1 MNKINNNLEFNGNED
16 EHFIEYYNNKNY
28 KSDLLKANKNNKT
41 KNKKKSNSN
50 LKSIEKNRLNYNNKE
65 NKFILNRKAYYNSNE
80 NINFS
85 SDIVYVEENI
95 TVNEL
100 ASKIGIEATEVLKI
114 LFKKGK
120 LLNINQILD
129 SFLLNLISQ
138 ELKINITTIDKKNNV
153 YINNESNN
161 DQNINNTQLKTRAPI
176 VAVLGHVNHGKT
188 SLIEKLIKTELTKT
202 EIGHITQHIGA
213 HEFIIRSKDKK
224 IILLDT
230 PGHEAFESIR
240 QRVLKISDIILLII
254 AADEGIQQETSRIIQ
269 SLKNSESSILIVITK
284 VDKIDAKSNIPN
296 ILQNLTE
303 YGLIAEE
310 LGGDIPTVNVSIFDK
325 KSLEFLLDMIL
336 LIGEIKN
343 LKTDPIAK
351 AEGIVLSTY
360 LDKNKVPRANLILQ
374 KGRITVGDIIIAGQ
388 SFARIRSLFNAQGE
402 KISESEAVS
411 LINIL
416 GIPELIKTG
425 EFFEKV
431 ETEKEAKSK
440 IEELKNKRE
449 NVDFKQI
456 VIKSNNKLNLD
467 IDEETTNINLLIKAD
482 VQDSVE
488 AVIGVIRKNVNNLD
502 GNIKI
507 TIIRA
512 EIGEVSLNDIN
523 LAAITK
529 AYIIGFN
536 IKISKNIQKI
546 AHSKQI
552 VIKIYNL
559 IYDLFEDFNN
569 LIQSLVK
576 ANISNIEVIGKA
588 VVKTVFNLAKGKVAG
603 CLVLEGKLVNNFQ
616 IQVLRNNII
625 MYKGKLESLK
635 FEKHDIEEIYEGQEC
650 GILCKN
656 FQSWK
661 ENDIIECISS

>member
-41 KNKKKSNSN
+41 KNKKNSN
-50 LKSIEKNRLNYNNKE
+50 FNFKSIEKNRLNYNNKK

-80 NINFS
+80 NINCQ
-85 SDIVYVEENI
+85 SDIIYVEENI

-100 ASKIGIEATEVLKI
+100 ASKIGVEATEILKV

-129 SFLLNLISQ
+129 LSLLNLISQ
-138 ELKINITTIDKKNNV
+138 ELKINITTIDKKNNI
-153 YINNESNN
+153 YINTESNN
-161 DQNINNTQLKTRAPI
+161 DQNINDKHVKLRAPI

-188 SLIEKLIKTELTKT
+188 SLIEKLIKNDLTKAET
-202 EIGHITQHIGA
+202 GHITQHIGA
-213 HEFIIRSKDKK
+213 YEFIIGPKDKK

-269 SLKNSESSILIVITK
+269 SLKNSKSSIVIVLTK
-284 VDKIDAKSNIPN
+284 VDKIDDKSNLTK
-296 ILQNLTE
+296 ILQHLTE
-303 YGLIAEE
+303 YGLITEE
-310 LGGDIPTVNVSIFDK
+310 LGGDIPKVDVSIFNE
-325 KSLEFLLDMIL
+325 KSLELLLDIIL
-336 LIGEIKN
+336 LISEIKN
-343 LKTDPIAK
+343 LKTDPGAK
-351 AEGIVLSTY
+351 AEGIVLETY

-374 KGRITVGDIIIAGQ
+374 RGRLRVGDLIVAGQ
-388 SFARIRSLFNAQGE
+388 GFGKIRSLLNYKGE

-416 GIPELIKTG
+416 GIPELVKTG
-425 EFFEKV
+425 EFFESVK
-431 ETEKEAKSK
+431 TEKEAKSK
-440 IEELKNKRE
+440 IEEFKNKKG
-449 NVDFKQI
+449 NADFKQI
-456 VIKSNNKLNLD
+456 VIKSDKILN
-467 IDEETTNINLLIKAD
+467 IDEKTTNLKLIIKAD

-488 AVIGVIRKNVNNLD
+488 AVIGVIRKNVNNV
-502 GNIKI
+502 GENITI

-536 IKISKNIQKI
+536 IKISKPIQKI
-546 AHSKQI
+546 AQMKQI
-552 VIKIYNL
+552 IIKNYNL
-559 IYDLFEDFNN
+559 IYDLFEDLNK
-569 LIQSLVK
+569 LIQGSLK
-576 ANISNIEVIGKA
+576 GRIAEIEVIGKA
-588 VVKTVFNLAKGKVAG
+588 IVKNIFNLAKGKVAG

-616 IQVLRNNII
+616 IQVIRNNLII
-625 MYKGKLESLK
+625 HKGKLDSLK
-635 FEKHDIEEIYEGQEC
+635 FEKNDIEEIYEGREC
-650 GILCKN
+650 GVLCKD

>member
-41 KNKKKSNSN
+41 KNKKNSN
-50 LKSIEKNRLNYNNKE
+50 FNFKSIEKNRLNYNNKK

-80 NINFS
+80 NINYQ
-85 SDIVYVEENI
+85 SDIIYVEENI

-100 ASKIGIEATEVLKI
+100 ASKIGVEATEILKV

-129 SFLLNLISQ
+129 LSLLNLISQ
-138 ELKINITTIDKKNNV
+138 ELKINITTIDKKNNI
-153 YINNESNN
+153 YINTESNN
-161 DQNINNTQLKTRAPI
+161 DQNINDKHVKLRAPI
-176 VAVLGHVNHGKT
+176 VGVLGHVNHGKT
-188 SLIEKLIKTELTKT
+188 SLIEKLIKNDLTKAET
-202 EIGHITQHIGA
+202 GHITQHIGA
-213 HEFIIRSKDKK
+213 YEFIIGPKDKK

-269 SLKNSESSILIVITK
+269 SLKNSKSSIVIVLTK
-284 VDKIDAKSNIPN
+284 VDNIDDKSNLTK
-296 ILQNLTE
+296 ILQHLTE
-303 YGLIAEE
+303 YGLITEE
-310 LGGDIPTVNVSIFDK
+310 LGGDIPKVDVSIFNE
-325 KSLEFLLDMIL
+325 KSLELLLDIIL
-336 LIGEIKN
+336 LISEIKN
-343 LKTDPIAK
+343 LKTDPGAK
-351 AEGIVLSTY
+351 AEGIVLETY

-374 KGRITVGDIIIAGQ
+374 RGRLRVGDLIVAGQ
-388 SFARIRSLFNAQGE
+388 GFGKIRSLLNYKGE

-416 GIPELIKTG
+416 GIPELVKTG
-425 EFFEKV
+425 EFFESVK
-431 ETEKEAKSK
+431 TEKEAKSK
-440 IEELKNKRE
+440 IEEFKNKKG
-449 NVDFKQI
+449 NADFKQI
-456 VIKSNNKLNLD
+456 VIKSDKILN
-467 IDEETTNINLLIKAD
+467 IDEKTTNLKLIIKAD

-488 AVIGVIRKNVNNLD
+488 AVIGVIRKNVNNV
-502 GNIKI
+502 GENITI

-536 IKISKNIQKI
+536 IKISKPIQKI
-546 AHSKQI
+546 AQMKQI
-552 VIKIYNL
+552 IIKNYNL
-559 IYDLFEDFNN
+559 IYDLFEDLNK
-569 LIQSLVK
+569 LIQGSLK
-576 ANISNIEVIGKA
+576 GRIAEIEVIGKA
-588 VVKTVFNLAKGKVAG
+588 IVKNIFNLAKGKVAG

-616 IQVLRNNII
+616 IQVIRNNLII
-625 MYKGKLESLK
+625 HKGKLDSLK
-635 FEKHDIEEIYEGQEC
+635 FEKNDIEEIYEGREC
-650 GILCKN
+650 GVLCKD

>member
-41 KNKKKSNSN
+41 KNKKNSN
-50 LKSIEKNRLNYNNKE
+50 FNFKSIEKNRLNYNNKK

-80 NINFS
+80 NINCQ
-85 SDIVYVEENI
+85 SDIIYVEENI

-100 ASKIGIEATEVLKI
+100 ASKIGVEATEILKV

-129 SFLLNLISQ
+129 LSLLNLISQ
-138 ELKINITTIDKKNNV
+138 ELKINITTIDKKNNI
-153 YINNESNN
+153 YINTESNN
-161 DQNINNTQLKTRAPI
+161 DQNINDKHVKLRAPI
-176 VAVLGHVNHGKT
+176 VGVLGHVNHGKT
-188 SLIEKLIKTELTKT
+188 SLIEKLIKNDLTKAET
-202 EIGHITQHIGA
+202 GHITQHIGA
-213 HEFIIRSKDKK
+213 YEFIIGPKDKK

-269 SLKNSESSILIVITK
+269 SLKNSKSSIVIVLTK
-284 VDKIDAKSNIPN
+284 VDNIDDKSNLTK
-296 ILQNLTE
+296 ILQHLTE
-303 YGLIAEE
+303 YGLITEE
-310 LGGDIPTVNVSIFDK
+310 LGGDIPKVDVSIFNE
-325 KSLEFLLDMIL
+325 KSLELLLDIIL
-336 LIGEIKN
+336 LISEIKN
-343 LKTDPIAK
+343 LKTDPGAK
-351 AEGIVLSTY
+351 AEGIVLETY

-374 KGRITVGDIIIAGQ
+374 RGRLRVGDLIVAGQ
-388 SFARIRSLFNAQGE
+388 GFGKIRSLLNYKGE

-416 GIPELIKTG
+416 GIPELVKTG
-425 EFFEKV
+425 EFFESVK
-431 ETEKEAKSK
+431 TEKEAKSK
-440 IEELKNKRE
+440 IEEFKNKKG
-449 NVDFKQI
+449 NADFKQI
-456 VIKSNNKLNLD
+456 VIKSDKILN
-467 IDEETTNINLLIKAD
+467 IDEKTTNLKLIIKAD

-488 AVIGVIRKNVNNLD
+488 AVIGVIRKNVNNV
-502 GNIKI
+502 GENITI

-536 IKISKNIQKI
+536 IKISKPIQKI
-546 AHSKQI
+546 AQMKQI
-552 VIKIYNL
+552 IIKNYNL
-559 IYDLFEDFNN
+559 IYDLFEDLNK
-569 LIQSLVK
+569 LIQGSLK
-576 ANISNIEVIGKA
+576 GRIAEIEVIGKA
-588 VVKTVFNLAKGKVAG
+588 IVKNIFNLAKGKVAG

-616 IQVLRNNII
+616 IQVIRNNLII
-625 MYKGKLESLK
+625 HKGKLDSLK
-635 FEKHDIEEIYEGQEC
+635 FEKNDIEEIYEGREC
-650 GILCKN
+650 GVLCKD

>member
-41 KNKKKSNSN
+41 KNKKNSN
-50 LKSIEKNRLNYNNKE
+50 FNFKSIEKNRLNYNNKK

-80 NINFS
+80 NINCQ
-85 SDIVYVEENI
+85 SDIIYVEENI

-100 ASKIGIEATEVLKI
+100 ASKIGVEATEILKV

-129 SFLLNLISQ
+129 LSLLNLISQ
-138 ELKINITTIDKKNNV
+138 ELKINITTIDKKNNI
-153 YINNESNN
+153 YINTESNN
-161 DQNINNTQLKTRAPI
+161 DQNINDKHVKLRAPI

-188 SLIEKLIKTELTKT
+188 SLIEKLIKNDLTKAET
-202 EIGHITQHIGA
+202 GHITQHIGA
-213 HEFIIRSKDKK
+213 YEFIIGPKDKK

-269 SLKNSESSILIVITK
+269 SLKNSKSSIVIVLTK
-284 VDKIDAKSNIPN
+284 VDKIDDKSNLTK
-296 ILQNLTE
+296 ILQHLTE
-303 YGLIAEE
+303 YGLITEE
-310 LGGDIPTVNVSIFDK
+310 LGGDIPKVDVSIFNE
-325 KSLEFLLDMIL
+325 KSLELLLDIIL
-336 LIGEIKN
+336 LISEIKN
-343 LKTDPIAK
+343 LKTDPGAK
-351 AEGIVLSTY
+351 AEGIVLETY

-374 KGRITVGDIIIAGQ
+374 RGRLRVGDLIVAGQ
-388 SFARIRSLFNAQGE
+388 GFGKIRSLLNYKGE

-416 GIPELIKTG
+416 GIPELVKTG
-425 EFFEKV
+425 EFFESVK
-431 ETEKEAKSK
+431 TEKEAKSK
-440 IEELKNKRE
+440 IEEFKNKKG
-449 NVDFKQI
+449 NADFKQI
-456 VIKSNNKLNLD
+456 VIKSDKILN
-467 IDEETTNINLLIKAD
+467 IDEKTTNLKLIIKAD

-488 AVIGVIRKNVNNLD
+488 AVIGVIRKNVNNV
-502 GNIKI
+502 GENITI

-536 IKISKNIQKI
+536 IKISKHIQKI
-546 AHSKQI
+546 AQMKQI
-552 VIKIYNL
+552 IIKNYNL
-559 IYDLFEDFNN
+559 IYDLFEDLNK
-569 LIQSLVK
+569 LIQGSLK
-576 ANISNIEVIGKA
+576 GRIAEIEVIGKA
-588 VVKTVFNLAKGKVAG
+588 IVKNIFNLAKGKVAG

-616 IQVLRNNII
+616 IQVIRNNLII
-625 MYKGKLESLK
+625 HKGKLDSLK
-635 FEKHDIEEIYEGQEC
+635 FEKNDIEEIYEGREC
-650 GILCKN
+650 GVLCKD